1 MVDVADDSSEETS
14 SDAEEDE
21 EEDGGEEGVSSL
33 PPQIDAPAPPAP
45 AAVLGDETDEAAPP
59 PVAPANL
66 LVSYKFSPLCL
77 RNSLFGK
84 SLLCRIQ
91 SEA

>member
-14 SDAEEDE
+14 SDAEE

-45 AAVLGDETDEAAPP
+45 ADVLGNETDEAAPP

-66 LVSYKFSPLCL
+66 LVSYNFSSWCL
-77 RNSLFGK
+77 RNS
-84 SLLCRIQ
+84 
-91 SEA
+91 